1 MKKLI
6 VSVLKSV
13 GEKAA
18 EVPITIQ
25 SWPGRF
31 HQPEMP
37 AALRQKMEEQNKK
50 YTK

>member
-6 VSVLKSV
+6 VSVIKSI

-18 EVPITIQ
+18 EVPVTVQ
-25 SWPGRF
+25 SWPARN

-37 AALRQKMEEQNKK
+37 AALRQKMKEQNKK
-50 YTK
+50 